1 MGRERIKT
9 VETESLRIT
18 MTEEIWRPVVGYEGL
33 YEVSNTGL
41 IRSLD
46 RFVGNRNRIKGK
58 ILSIRIEK
66 NGYCSVALSKYG
78 KIKRYKIH
86 RLVAQAFIP
95 NPEGL
100 PEVNHLDED
109 KTNNSVDNLEW
120 CDRKYNMN
128 FGSRLNKSLLTK
140 SEKGY
145 IDFNMIGLDRKEYG
159 KIWRSNHKDIMRE
172 YSKKYYMMNKDKWKI
187 YKTRKD

>member
-1 MGRERIKT
+1 MI
-9 VETESLRIT
+9 
-18 MTEEIWRPVVGYEGL
+18 EEIWRPIDGYEGL

-58 ILSIRIEK
+58 ILSIQIEK
-66 NGYCSVALSKYG
+66 GGYCSVALSKYG
-78 KIKRYKIH
+78 KMKRYKIH

-100 PEVNHLDED
+100 SQINHKDED
-109 KTNNSVDNLEW
+109 KTNNRVENLEW
-120 CDRKYNMN
+120 CDAKYNIN
-128 FGSRLNKSLLTK
+128 YGNRLNKSLLTK

-159 KIWRSNHKDIMRE
+159 KIWRNNHKDIMRE
-172 YSKKYYMMNKDKWKI
+172 YNKKYYMMNKDKWKI
-187 YKTRKD
+187 YKSRRGEYEMD

>member
-1 MGRERIKT
+1 
-9 VETESLRIT
+9 

-58 ILSIRIEK
+58 ILSIQIEK
-66 NGYCSVALSKYG
+66 GGYCSVALSKYG
-78 KIKRYKIH
+78 KMKRYKIH

-100 PEVNHLDED
+100 PQVNHKDED

-120 CDRKYNMN
+120 CSSKYNIN
-128 FGSRLNKSLLTK
+128 YGSRLYKSLLTK
-140 SEKGY
+140 SERGY
-145 IDFNMIGLDRKEYG
+145 VDLNMIGLDHKEYG
-159 KIWRSNHKDIMRE
+159 KIWRINHKDIMRE
-172 YSKKYYMMNKDKWKI
+172 YNKKYYMMNKDKWKK
-187 YKTRKD
+187 YKTRRGDYEMD

>member
-1 MGRERIKT
+1 
-9 VETESLRIT
+9 
-18 MTEEIWRPVVGYEGL
+18 MTEEIWRSIDGYEGL

-66 NGYCSVALSKYG
+66 DGYCSVALSKDG

-100 PEVNHLDED
+100 PQVNHKDEN
-109 KTNNSVDNLEW
+109 KTNNNVDNLEW
-120 CDRKYNMN
+120 CTSKYNIN
-128 FGSRLNKSLLTK
+128 YGSRLNKSLLTK
-140 SEKGY
+140 SERGY
-145 IDFNMIGLDRKEYG
+145 IDFNMIGLDRKEYS

-172 YSKKYYMMNKDKWKI
+172 YHKKYYMMNKDKWKI
-187 YKTRKD
+187 YKTSRGEYEMD